1 MCRVLEVSETGYYK
15 FRRNLG
21 KPDKDAI
28 LSAGIKRFLTNLF
41 LMIITVCSVCKLLFL
56 ITVSQQGYAE

>member
-41 LMIITVCSVCKLLFL
+41 LMIITVCNVCKLLFL
-56 ITVSQQGYAE
+56 ITVSQQGYAK